1 MSYTS
6 STATA
11 YLTLAG
17 VTSPTDAVN
26 LYIDWIANHEE
37 DIPEELQELSAEELL
52 AELLPY
58 VETKEDGKVIIS
70 YDSEGDGGN
79 YNSEYFDA
87 LTSYFK
93 GIMTS
98 RLMEVS
104 WSVYDSRDGTSG
116 GTDYYD
122 ADGQVQIEDETSAL
136 DKIAA
141 VLSGTEWDADTCL
154 QIAELIRS
162 TGREVLDL

>member
-11 YLTLAG
+11 RPTPW

-70 YDSEGDGGN
+70 YDSEAALSGN

-104 WSVYDSRDGTSG
+104 WSSLDLLHGTSG